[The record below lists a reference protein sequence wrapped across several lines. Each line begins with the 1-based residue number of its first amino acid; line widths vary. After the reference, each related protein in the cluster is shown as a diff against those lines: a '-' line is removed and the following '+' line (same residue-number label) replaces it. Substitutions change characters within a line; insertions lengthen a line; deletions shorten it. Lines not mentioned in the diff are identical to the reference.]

1 MKKGELYYV
10 NEVHRELEREDLL
23 KIIKQELK
31 KNPHIISVFYSDL
44 IEGSSELDLHLN
56 LVVQPAFYK
65 ETLQHKRAIASTFG
79 KVLFFEEDMKQ
90 QNTIIVHYE
99 SLVKVFVTFHD
110 LKGIQPSIDYKKIII
125 VDDPYGI
132 MTYVSEES
140 KNLQYTLSFEDLD
153 SWRTKFFSNYYEF
166 YRSVYV
172 DESYKARHCLN
183 VMRWLVATMWMI
195 QEGNKPNVY
204 LDWSHMEGSESIL
217 KLEQQN
223 KLKKWGFSAS
233 IKELEEVL
241 KSIVDEFYQLHEEFC
256 RKLHLAEEQ
265 DYVYRILSRV
275 KQFGSIQPG
284 V

>member
-90 QNTIIVHYE
+90 QSTIIVHYE

-110 LKGIQPSIDYKKIII
+110 VKEIQPSIDYKKIII

-166 YRSVYV
+166 YRSFYV
-172 DESYKARHCLN
+172 DESYKA
-183 VMRWLVATMWMI
+183 
-195 QEGNKPNVY
+195 
-204 LDWSHMEGSESIL
+204 
-217 KLEQQN
+217 
-223 KLKKWGFSAS
+223 
-233 IKELEEVL
+233 
-241 KSIVDEFYQLHEEFC
+241 
-256 RKLHLAEEQ
+256 
-265 DYVYRILSRV
+265 
-275 KQFGSIQPG
+275 
-284 V
+284 